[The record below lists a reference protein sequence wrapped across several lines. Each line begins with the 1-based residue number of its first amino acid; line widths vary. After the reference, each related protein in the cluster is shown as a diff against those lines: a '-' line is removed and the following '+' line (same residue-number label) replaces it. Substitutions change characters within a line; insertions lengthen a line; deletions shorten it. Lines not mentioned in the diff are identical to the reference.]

1 MKRTDEIFNFQVP
14 IFNEFT
20 MIKFSM
26 TPFRKKNQKGQT
38 LVEVLAGLG
47 LILIVVTALI
57 GMGIVALKA
66 STSAR
71 NRTVGAKLAGEGMEL
86 ARSVRDQDGLSA
98 VVDVSD
104 DVIVGSV
111 TFTRERVVTGADPT
125 EKKTIVVTVSWPESS
140 GTKTASVTSYLTDWR

>member
-1 MKRTDEIFNFQVP
+1 MFK
-14 IFNEFT
+14 
-20 MIKFSM
+20 SL
-26 TPFRKKNQKGQT
+26 KNQKGQT

-71 NRTVGAKLAGEGMEL
+71 NRTVAAKLANEGMEI
-86 ARSVRDQDGLSA
+86 ARSKRDQDGLST

-104 DVIVGSV
+104 DVTVGSV
-111 TFTRERVVTGADPT
+111 TFTRERVVSGPDPT
-125 EKKTIVVTVSWPESS
+125 KKKTIVVTVSWPESS